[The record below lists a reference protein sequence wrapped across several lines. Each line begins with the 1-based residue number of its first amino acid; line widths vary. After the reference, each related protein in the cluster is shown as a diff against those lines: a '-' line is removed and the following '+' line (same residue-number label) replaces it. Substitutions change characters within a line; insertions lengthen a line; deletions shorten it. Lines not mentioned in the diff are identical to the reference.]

1 MTGRMALALLVS
13 AWLFLLPLA
22 HRRSTVRTVF
32 EPVSRRMP
40 PAPRTLHHSCT
51 IPHPH
56 RRFPFWLNVG
66 GGCAP
71 HNVSNEF
78 FSLHHMA
85 NIHYIES
92 TTQNTLRFRFQFF
105 AHAPP
110 AQRRRQVLSRLGNFL
125 CRNTRY
131 CTGSAFRSILRG
143 QCIQPS
149 LFSPSLIVTL
159 SSTIRPSLSVHS

>member
-1 MTGRMALALLVS
+1 
-13 AWLFLLPLA
+13 
-22 HRRSTVRTVF
+22 
-32 EPVSRRMP
+32 
-40 PAPRTLHHSCT
+40 
-51 IPHPH
+51 
-56 RRFPFWLNVG
+56 
-66 GGCAP
+66 
-71 HNVSNEF
+71 
-78 FSLHHMA
+78 MA

-159 SSTIRPSLSVHS
+159 SSLNVQIVGRPNSQVFLAFTPPLCRPCAHPNSKFAHLRYAGTHILRSSRAGFRADQACR